1 LLPEW
6 SANDLEEFQRWNAS
20 KGDVRAKCF
29 EKSWFCRSRKFLE
42 ESTRVYEIWRTVRLC
57 GGRQLPAELAN
68 AIVEDVARFEGLPMD
83 DLRRRYLPK
92 KRKKT

>member
-1 LLPEW
+1 
-6 SANDLEEFQRWNAS
+6 
-20 KGDVRAKCF
+20 
-29 EKSWFCRSRKFLE
+29 
-42 ESTRVYEIWRTVRLC
+42 
-57 GGRQLPAELAN
+57 LAN